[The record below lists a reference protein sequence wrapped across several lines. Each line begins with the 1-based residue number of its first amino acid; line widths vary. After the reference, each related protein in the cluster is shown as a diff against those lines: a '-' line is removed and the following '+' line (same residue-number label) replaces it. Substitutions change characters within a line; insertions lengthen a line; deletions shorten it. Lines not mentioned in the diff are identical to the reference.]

1 MTKILIGRG
10 DTDLDYPICRPSLDL
25 DFTQE
30 ELDPR
35 ITFTRGS
42 TGTRVNR
49 NRLIETVAAN
59 QPRFDYDPV
68 TGECKGLLIEESRV
82 NSWLYSGQ
90 NVTTG
95 WSSTA
100 STISFDNTQTAPD
113 GSTNTI
119 KFTERAVYT
128 GGMGF
133 SQTLSVTSGTSYTF
147 SIFAKQPTGSP
158 TRYCSILLFNTGFGE
173 FKIATFNPTNG
184 SVLYTSGTLTTS
196 VQQYPN
202 GWWRFSVTGTA
213 TSTTTSQFA
222 VRFTNSISFSVGGGP
237 FGNYTGDGSSYLYFF
252 GPQVENGAFITSYI
266 PTTASTVTRS
276 ADVVSIT
283 GTNFSSWYN
292 PSEGTVFA
300 NINMNGIQITSF
312 NRLWCFTNSN
322 LNVDGYGY
330 FISASSAADGRYGI
344 SAEINAIPMF
354 YPNNIITTASV
365 ISVFNTPKTKSCFGF
380 LKGGKSNLA
389 INGVLPT
396 PTGTN
401 IRDFPVADRLLIGQ
415 PQRFQLTSCMTIS
428 RFTYYPRRLKDNQ
441 LVLLT
446 Q

>member
-49 NRLIETVAAN
+49 NRVIETVDAN

-90 NVTTG
+90 SVTTG
-95 WSSTA
+95 WGFTP
-100 STISFDNTQTAPD
+100 TTLSFDNTQTAPD

-133 SQTLSVTSGTSYTF
+133 NQTLSVTSGTSYTF
-147 SIFAKQPTGSP
+147 SVFAKQPDNSP
-158 TRYCSILLFNTGFGE
+158 LRYFSILFYNTGFT
-173 FKIATFNPTNG
+173 TFQIVTFDPKNG
-184 SVLYTSGTLTTS
+184 TVLYNSAGNTTFI
-196 VQQYPN
+196 QKYPN
-202 GWWRFSVTGTA
+202 GWWRFGVTA
-213 TSTTTSQFA
+213 TATATTTSSFQI
-222 VRFTNSISFSVGGGP
+222 RFTNSVTSSTNPPYGYGGP
-237 FGNYTGDGSSYLYFF
+237 YGNYTGDGSSYLYFF
-252 GPQVENGAFITSYI
+252 GPQVENGAFMTSFI
-266 PTTASTVTRS
+266 PTSASTVTRS
-276 ADVVSIT
+276 ADTASMS

-292 PSEGTVFA
+292 QTEGTFYISGNASYVF
-300 NINMNGIQITSF
+300 QRSF
-312 NRLWCFTNSN
+312 GASIFNNASFADNRISIRMGNTFIRAGAEQFAVYPQASKNNWKLSFGLKQNDIMFVLDGTKFTADKNATLPTNLDTLEICKVEYTNS
-322 LNVDGYGY
+322 LY
-330 FISASSAADGRYGI
+330 
-344 SAEINAIPMF
+344 
-354 YPNNIITTASV
+354 T
-365 ISVFNTPKTKSCFGF
+365 
-380 LKGGKSNLA
+380 
-389 INGVLPT
+389 NGTLS
-396 PTGTN
+396 
-401 IRDFPVADRLLIGQ
+401 RL
-415 PQRFQLTSCMTIS
+415 
-428 RFTYYPRRLKDNQ
+428 TYYPRRLKDNQ
-441 LVLLT
+441 LQLLT